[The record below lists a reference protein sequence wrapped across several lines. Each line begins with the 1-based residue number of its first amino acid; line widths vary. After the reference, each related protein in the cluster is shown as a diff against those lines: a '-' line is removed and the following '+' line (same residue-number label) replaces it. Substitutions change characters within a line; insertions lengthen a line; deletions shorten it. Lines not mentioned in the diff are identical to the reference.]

1 MPVEPRCPSCHAAC
15 PITDD
20 DIGKK
25 VRCEKCEHVFTVKA
39 RTIDPDEDEDGTNAS
54 PWMQDA
60 EVARRKG
67 HAEQTGE
74 AAKRSGK
81 EKADEE
87 DRDDD
92 PSGKDPPRSR
102 RSRESDEDDAP
113 PARRGGSVAK
123 KRSGGRLG
131 LVLGLAGGAAALLL
145 LCGGVA
151 AWLVWAKFSDSPNVT
166 VGNFERVQP
175 NVPLADVEA
184 FFGRGREWSAAD
196 VTALLN
202 NPHLRL
208 GNNRVKTVAG
218 NPQQFGIARWYRW
231 TNGPTTMFVGL
242 DAAGRVRAAGLVTIT
257 SNRTE
262 SYFKSNV

>member
-1 MPVEPRCPSCHAAC
+1 MSVEPRCPSCHAAC

-39 RTIDPDEDEDGTNAS
+39 RTLDPEEDEDGTSAS

-74 AAKRSGK
+74 AAKRTGK
-81 EKADEE
+81 KDDEE
-87 DRDDD
+87 ADRDDD
-92 PSGKDPPRSR
+92 PAGKDPPRSR
-102 RSRESDEDDAP
+102 RSRERDEDDDP
-113 PARRGGSVAK
+113 PARRGGSVARK
-123 KRSGGRLG
+123 KSGGRLG
-131 LVLGLAGGAAALLL
+131 LVLALAGAAAVLLL

-151 AWLVWAKFSDSPNVT
+151 VWLAWAKFSDNPKVT

-184 FFGRGREWSAAD
+184 FFGGGRACTGAD
-196 VTALLN
+196 VAALLN
-202 NPHLRL
+202 NPQLKL
-208 GNNRVKTVAG
+208 GNAHVKAVAG
-218 NPQQFGIARWYRW
+218 NSQQFGITRWCRW
-231 TNGPTTMFVGL
+231 TNGPTTMFVGV
-242 DAAGRVRAAGLVTIT
+242 DAAGKVRVAGLVTIT
-257 SNRTE
+257 PHRTE
-262 SYFKSNV
+262 SYFKLNV

>member
-1 MPVEPRCPSCHAAC
+1 MSVEPRCPSCHAAC

-25 VRCEKCEHVFTVKA
+25 VRCEKCEHVFIVKA

-67 HAEQTGE
+67 HGEQTGE
-74 AAKRSGK
+74 AAKRKSK
-81 EKADEE
+81 KDDDED

-102 RSRESDEDDAP
+102 RRDEDDDDP
-113 PARRGGSVAK
+113 PPRRRGSVARK
-123 KRSGGRLG
+123 KSGGSLG
-131 LVLGLAGGAAALLL
+131 LILGLAGGAAALLL
-145 LCGGVA
+145 LCGGVG
-151 AWLVWAKFSDSPNVT
+151 AWLFWGKFGDSPNVT
-166 VGNFERVQP
+166 AANFERVQL
-175 NVPLADVEA
+175 NGQLADVEA

-208 GNNRVKTVAG
+208 GNNRVKTVAA
-218 NPQQFGIARWYRW
+218 NPQQFGLTRWYRW

-257 SNRTE
+257 SQRTE
-262 SYFKSNV
+262 SLFKSNV